1 MRALTPTQRE
11 ILQLIR
17 AWTRTTGSAPT
28 RSEIAWPLGLRS
40 ANAAEAHAQALA
52 QKDVPEWLPAAAR
65 GMGMK
70 GAGIRDGD
78 LPAVHRSADAAKG
91 RGVDMRKRAVVI
103 DGKGEAL

>member
-1 MRALTPTQRE
+1 M
-11 ILQLIR
+11 
-17 AWTRTTGSAPT
+17 
-28 RSEIAWPLGLRS
+28 
-40 ANAAEAHAQALA
+40 
-52 QKDVPEWLPAAAR
+52 PEWLPAAAR